1 MLTCICISMHI
12 LINVF
17 VFLCNWPDAFLEGA
31 QGKLIPV
38 VVVALPLVSQLTTSH
53 SAKNSIL
60 CVILICLK
68 IIIGLEFK
76 GNNSQCRKGHHLLM
90 LKWCF
95 CKFSGYC
102 LLVSQLSTSHS
113 ATYDI
118 HEYFIGTCIHALW
131 KASTSSKTFE
141 IKLCFLL
148 SLFGPTKR
156 VNLFNSGKKT
166 V

>member
-1 MLTCICISMHI
+1 MHI

-76 GNNSQCRKGHHLLM
+76 GNNSQCRQSHHLLM

-95 CKFSGYC
+95 CTFSGYR
-102 LLVSQLSTSHS
+102 LLVSQLTTSHS
-113 ATYDI
+113 ATN
-118 HEYFIGTCIHALW
+118 
-131 KASTSSKTFE
+131 ST
-141 IKLCFLL
+141 LCVILICLKIISDLEFK
-148 SLFGPTKR
+148 G
-156 VNLFNSGKKT
+156 NNSQCRQGHPC
-166 V
+166 